1 MTGGNRAAVGG
12 ELVVGDSKPAQ
23 LIGQF
28 AQHPSAW
35 ALKASW
41 ISQTST
47 WSGVSPARLSTKGI
61 AHAGAN
67 PMISGSR
74 AKTADDTIL
83 AKGSTPSSAAFSPDA
98 ITIALAPSVNGD
110 ELPAVIRVVPDWTG
124 RAANR
129 SAVVSSR
136 MNSSCSSP
144 A

>member
-1 MTGGNRAAVGG
+1 
-12 ELVVGDSKPAQ
+12 
-23 LIGQF
+23 
-28 AQHPSAW
+28 
-35 ALKASW
+35 
-41 ISQTST
+41 
-47 WSGVSPARLSTKGI
+47 
-61 AHAGAN
+61 
-67 PMISGSR
+67 MISGSR
-74 AKTADDTIL
+74 AKTADDTTL